1 MKTDEKL
8 TKNFFREAKDS
19 HIRIETALCR
29 ECTFSAC
36 VQACPADLY
45 ERDPETHEAR
55 VEFAGCLECGTC
67 GFVCTRGA
75 ITWTPPKGG
84 FGVQYRYG

>member
-8 TKNFFREAKDS
+8 TKNFFREDKES
-19 HIRIETALCR
+19 HIHIKVETCHT
-29 ECTFSAC
+29 CPFPAC
-36 VQACPADLY
+36 VQACPAGLY
-45 ERDPETHEAR
+45 EFDKEKMEAK

-67 GFVCTRGA
+67 RYICLLQA
-75 ITWTPPKGG
+75 IEWNPPKGG

>member
-8 TKNFFREAKDS
+8 TKNFFREDRDS
-19 HIRIETALCR
+19 HIAIRVELCR
-29 ECTFSAC
+29 RCEFAAC
-36 VQACPADLY
+36 VQACPAALY
-45 ERDPETHEAR
+45 ERDPETGEAK

-67 GFVCTRGA
+67 RYVCPHGA
-75 ITWTPPKGG
+75 VTWRPPKGG